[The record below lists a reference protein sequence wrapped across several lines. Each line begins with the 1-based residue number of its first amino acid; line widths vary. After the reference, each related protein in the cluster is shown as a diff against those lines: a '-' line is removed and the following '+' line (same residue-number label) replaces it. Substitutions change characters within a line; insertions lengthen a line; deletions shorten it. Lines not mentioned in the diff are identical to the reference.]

1 MSKKYTNYSNMT
13 KEEIPE
19 PMTEPTTEVETPN
32 EVTSVKETAT
42 VTTVEGVV
50 ADCERLNVR
59 SRPSM
64 NGYVICVVNR
74 GSKLIIDMT
83 APTAPDW
90 YKVCA
95 ENGAEGYCMKK
106 FIKTESV

>member
-1 MSKKYTNYSNMT
+1 MSKKYTNYSNMA
-13 KEEIPE
+13 KEETSE
-19 PMTEPTTEVETPN
+19 PMIEPATEVETPP
-32 EVTSVKETAT
+32 ETPSVEETAT
-42 VTTVEGVV
+42 ITTVEGVV
-50 ADCERLNVR
+50 ANCERLNVR
-59 SRPSM
+59 SRPSI
-64 NGYVICVVNR
+64 NGYVVCVVNC
-74 GSKLIIDMT
+74 GSKLVIDMT